1 MTGSAVQAIALMNRV
16 VLGAQR
22 VRGAESGALQGV
34 AQVAGEDIGLA
45 KTHQPP
51 NVPSLSGA
59 AV

>member
-1 MTGSAVQAIALMNRV
+1 MQAIALMNRV